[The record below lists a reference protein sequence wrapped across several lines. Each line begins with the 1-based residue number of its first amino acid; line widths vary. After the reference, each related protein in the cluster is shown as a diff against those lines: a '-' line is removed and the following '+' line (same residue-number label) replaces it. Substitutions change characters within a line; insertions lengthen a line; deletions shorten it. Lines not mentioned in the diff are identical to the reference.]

1 MNEGYTLKWEGNRLS
16 ISGELLLK
24 DIPSFLAETEKI
36 LSCRDL
42 KSLEINLSAL
52 RKVDSA
58 GALALTQLEEEAR
71 GKALL
76 VTWRDISRDVQ
87 KVLNLIDRDA
97 IRLPPLHEVEKN
109 APLFEAMGD
118 LCIKVINDFYAILT
132 FVGEL
137 LVSIPYCL
145 FHPRC
150 LRWGDILLNMRRTG
164 VDALPIVGLLSLLI
178 GLIMAFMSSLQL
190 RQLGAN
196 IYVASLVGIAIVK
209 ELGPMMTA
217 IIVAGRSGS
226 AFAAEI
232 GTMIVN
238 EEVDALT
245 TMGFHPIRFLA
256 IPKIIA
262 TSIVVPLLTLYAM
275 LFGILGG
282 LIVGIIG
289 LDITLT
295 TYLRESFRGVELWDV
310 ITSLIKALTFA
321 LLIASIGCHR
331 GFQVAGGAEAVG
343 EATTSAVVTSIFL
356 IIAADAAYAVLLHY
370 LG

>member
-1 MNEGYTLKWEGNRLS
+1 MTKGYRMEQKADRILMA
-16 ISGELLLK
+16 GELLLP
-24 DIPSFLAETEKI
+24 DVPSFLEEIEGI
-36 LSCRDL
+36 LKQKNST
-42 KSLEINLSAL
+42 SLEINLTDL
-52 RKVDSA
+52 KKVDSA
-58 GALALTQLEEEAR
+58 GALALTHIEEESR
-71 GKALL
+71 KRSL
-76 VTWRDISRDVQ
+76 VVAWKGMNDDVR
-87 KVLNLIDRDA
+87 KVLNLIDRQA
-97 IRLPPLHEVEKN
+97 LNLPPLHEIEKRVSF
-109 APLFEAMGD
+109 FEATGD
-118 LCIKVINDFYAILT
+118 LCVKIAHDFYTILT

-145 FHPRC
+145 LHPRS
-150 LRWGDILLNMRRTG
+150 LRWGDILVNMRRTG
-164 VDALPIVGLLSLLI
+164 ADALPIVGLLSLLI

-226 AFAAEI
+226 SFAAEI

-275 LFGILGG
+275 MFGILGG

-295 TYLRESFRGVELWDV
+295 TYLKESFRGVELWDV
-310 ITSLIKALTFA
+310 ITSLLKAFTFA
-321 LLIASIGCHR
+321 ILIAGIGCHR
-331 GFQVAGGAEAVG
+331 GFQVVGGAEAVG